1 MTIRDRRS
9 QVTIFL
15 ILGVVMVIVVVTLVL
30 IRNYS
35 VKKTLER
42 EIIDAREIVFDV
54 QPIKNFVKECLS
66 IVSKDALDEPPDEP
80 PDERPR
86 NIQLKEYVEK
96 NVDTCLDFSVFEDQG
111 FEISKE
117 ESVIDVSIN
126 ENDISF
132 KMTYPITIS
141 NPVGGVKTE
150 ISEFLIKH
158 EKIKQEI

>member
-1 MTIRDRRS
+1 MPIRDRKS

-35 VKKTLER
+35 VKKSLER
-42 EIIDAREIVFDV
+42 ETIDAREIVFDV

-66 IVSKDALDEPPDEP
+66 IVSKRSLKEP

-86 NIQLKEYVEK
+86 DIQLKEYVEG
-96 NVDTCLDFSVFEDQG
+96 NIDTCLDFSVFEEQG

-117 ESVIDVSIN
+117 EAVIDVSIN
-126 ENDISF
+126 ENDNTF

-141 NPVGGVKTE
+141 NPVGRVKTE
-150 ISEFLIKH
+150 IKDFFVRH
-158 EKIKQEI
+158 ELSQEAI